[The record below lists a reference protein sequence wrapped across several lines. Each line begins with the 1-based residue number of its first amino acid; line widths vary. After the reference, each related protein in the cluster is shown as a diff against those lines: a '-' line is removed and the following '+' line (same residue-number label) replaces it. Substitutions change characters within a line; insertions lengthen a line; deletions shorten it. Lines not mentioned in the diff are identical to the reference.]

1 MNKKVKIILLSI
13 LGILFLVV
21 MVWFAKKN
29 AKSPIE
35 YETEKPFKAT
45 IINKAVATGK
55 VIPLEEV
62 LIKPQIAGIIDKIYV
77 EEGAKVNKNDL
88 IATVRVVPNVQSL
101 NSAIGRVQTIKIQL
115 KNSEV
120 NYTRNKALFQKGVIS
135 KSDFEKFELP
145 YFQAQQD
152 LKNAESDLDI
162 VKKGSTAGL
171 GTLANTNILATMSGT
186 ILEIPVKEGDQVI
199 QSNSFNAG
207 TTIASIA
214 DLSMM
219 IFEGKVDEAEVGKLK
234 KGTELNVTL
243 GAIDKKEF
251 KANLNFIAPKGTEE
265 NGAVQFK
272 IKANVKLDEA
282 YFIRAG
288 YSANA
293 SIILE
298 QRDSVLSIK
307 ESLLKFDKKTEKPY
321 IEVKVGDQKFERR
334 DIELGISD
342 GINVEVLKGVKPKDE
357 IKIWNKAKKDDKD
370 TNNDN

>member
-62 LIKPQIAGIIDKIYV
+62 LVKPQIAGIIDKIYV

-101 NSAIGRVQTIKIQL
+101 NSAIGRVETIKIQL

-120 NYTRNKALFQKGVIS
+120 NYLRNKALFQKGVVS

-162 VKKGSTAGL
+162 VKKGSTTGL
-171 GTLANTNILATMSGT
+171 GQLANTNILATMTGT
-186 ILEIPVKEGDQVI
+186 ILEIPIKEGDQVI

-234 KGTELNVTL
+234 KDTELTVTL

-251 KANLNFIAPKGTEE
+251 KAKLNFIAPKGTEE

-272 IKANVKLDEA
+272 IKADVKLDDN

-298 QRDSVLSIK
+298 QKDSVLSIK

-334 DIELGISD
+334 DVELGISD
-342 GINVEVLKGVKPKDE
+342 GINVEVLKGISPKDE
-357 IKIWNKAKKDDKD
+357 IKIWNKAKKDEKD
-370 TNNDN
+370 NNNDN

>member
-62 LIKPQIAGIIDKIYV
+62 LVKPQIAGIIDKIYV

-101 NSAIGRVQTIKIQL
+101 NSAIGRVETIKIQL

-120 NYTRNKALFQKGVIS
+120 NYLRNKALFQKGVIS

-162 VKKGSTAGL
+162 VKKGSTTGL
-171 GTLANTNILATMSGT
+171 GQLANTNILATMTGT
-186 ILEIPVKEGDQVI
+186 ILEIPIKEGDQVI

-234 KGTELNVTL
+234 KDTELTVTL

-251 KANLNFIAPKGTEE
+251 KAKLNFIAPKGTEE

-272 IKANVKLDEA
+272 IKADVKLDDN

-298 QRDSVLSIK
+298 QKDSVLSIK

-334 DIELGISD
+334 DVELGISD
-342 GINVEVLKGVKPKDE
+342 GINVEVLKGISPKDE
-357 IKIWNKAKKDDKD
+357 IKIWNKAKKDEKD
-370 TNNDN
+370 NNNDN